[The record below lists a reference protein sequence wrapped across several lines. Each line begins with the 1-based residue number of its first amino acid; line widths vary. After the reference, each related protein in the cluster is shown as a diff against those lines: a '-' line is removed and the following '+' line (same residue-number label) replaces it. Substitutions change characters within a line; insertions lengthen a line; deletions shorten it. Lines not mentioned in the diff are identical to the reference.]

1 MLTQLFHS
9 REFQIL
15 ILVNQITLVLTLLR
29 MYDLFLLLLCPNLD
43 YIHLLHKVRKMQRLL
58 DNFIKF
64 NEVKN
69 ILKKYDY
76 QNYIEIYDYP
86 QCILLRSLLFG
97 TY

>member
-1 MLTQLFHS
+1 MLIQLFHS
-9 REFQIL
+9 QAFQIL
-15 ILVNQITLVLTLLR
+15 ILVNQIILVLARLR

-58 DNFIKF
+58 DNFTKF

-69 ILKKYDY
+69 IFKKSVY

-86 QCILLRSLLFG
+86 QRILLRSLLFG
-97 TY
+97 TF